1 MNTHS
6 GVPAT
11 PCPRGKAAMSSHG
24 VGRMAALA
32 LSASLLV
39 AGPAVADDIEDTS
52 QKFTDVQKLGY
63 LGRTSKHALTQSV
76 LKQLSAKTTAPT
88 LNTTADR
95 VIFWHDVLLDTIA
108 LDHTGSADFGGLPPF
123 VQGGPGRTS
132 RALAMVSIAMFDAG
146 NAYDEAYEPYLN
158 IHFNTLT
165 HNSSKDAAISAAAHR
180 MLTALFPWRRQA
192 LDALLLSDMA
202 QLNQP
207 IGKVA
212 RGVLFGN
219 QVALRML
226 IERVNDRSRD
236 AEPSFGQ
243 GGRIADGTA
252 TYRGGTVN
260 DGATGL
266 FDWTPDPNTPEFDQ
280 LNFNVSL
287 GAYWGGVKPFTL
299 SSGNQFRIPPY
310 PAAGTTAYVDA
321 YNEVAALGRSPE
333 QPGSTSTPAT
343 RFNGNFWGY
352 DAVPLLGT
360 PPRMYNQYAMG
371 VILQELGCDN
381 PNAIDPMTG
390 SVPVSPAPCAAD
402 AVEILRMIAMVNA
415 ALGDSGIAAWDSKYY
430 YNYWRPVTGIRID
443 EGNPATVAD
452 PTWDPV
458 GVSILN
464 VELPAG
470 EDFVRPTPPFP
481 SYPSGHATFGAATM
495 TVLASEYGD
504 ATPFTFVSDEYNGQ
518 GVDPSGTPR
527 PLVPILYAQL
537 SDAQLANGVSR
548 IHNGVHWTYDD
559 LQGQAL
565 GVNIANWIIS
575 QVDAFSPT
583 N

>member
-6 GVPAT
+6 GVPVK
-11 PCPRGKAAMSSHG
+11 PCPHGNPPMSPKG
-24 VGRMAALA
+24 AGRMAALA
-32 LSASLLV
+32 LSASLLM

-52 QKFTDVQKLGY
+52 QKFTDIQKLGY

-76 LKQLSAKTTAPT
+76 LTQLSAKTAAPALT
-88 LNTTADR
+88 TTADR

-108 LDHTGSADFGGLPPF
+108 LDHTGSDDFGGLPPF

-132 RALAMVSIAMFDAG
+132 RALAMVSIAMYDAG

-158 IHFNTLT
+158 IKFGALT
-165 HNSSKDAAISAAAHR
+165 RRSSKDAAISAAAHR
-180 MLTALFPWRRQA
+180 TLTALFPWRRQA
-192 LDALLLSDMA
+192 LDGLLISDLT
-202 QLNQP
+202 QLDEP
-207 IGKVA
+207 ISRVA
-212 RGVLFGN
+212 RRVLFGN

-226 IERVNDRSRD
+226 VERVNDRSRD

-252 TYRGGTVN
+252 TYRGGSVN

-310 PAAGTTAYVDA
+310 PAAGTAAYADA

-371 VILQELGCDN
+371 VILQEFGCDN

-390 SVPVSPAPCAAD
+390 NLPENPAPCAAD

-415 ALGDSGIAAWDSKYY
+415 GLGDAGIAAWDSKYY

-443 EGNPATVAD
+443 EGDPATVAD

-464 VELPAG
+464 VELPPG

-495 TVLASEYGD
+495 TILAAEFGD
-504 ATPFTFVSDEYNGQ
+504 ATPFTFISDEFNGL
-518 GVDPSGTPR
+518 GVDPSGVPR
-527 PLVPILYAQL
+527 PLVPILYDSL
-537 SDAQLANGVSR
+537 FDARIANGVSR
-548 IHNGVHWTYDD
+548 IHNGVHWSYDD
-559 LQGQAL
+559 FQGQAL
-565 GVNIANWIIS
+565 GEHIADWIINE
-575 QVDAFSPT
+575 VDAFSPAD
-583 N
+583 

>member
-1 MNTHS
+1 MNTDS
-6 GVPAT
+6 GVLAT
-11 PCPRGKAAMSSHG
+11 PLPHRNPSMSSQG
-24 VGRMAALA
+24 AGRLAALA
-32 LSASLLV
+32 LLASLLM
-39 AGPAVADDIEDTS
+39 AGPAVAEDIEDTS

-76 LKQLSAKTTAPT
+76 LTQLSAKTAAPT

-95 VIFWHDVLLDTIA
+95 VIYWHDVLLDTIA
-108 LDHTGSADFGGLPPF
+108 LDHTGSDDFGGLPPF

-132 RALAMVSIAMFDAG
+132 RALAMVSIAMYDAG

-158 IHFNTLT
+158 IKFDFLT
-165 HNSSKDAAISAAAHR
+165 RRSSKDAAISAAAHR
-180 MLTALFPWRRQA
+180 TLTALFPWRRQA
-192 LDALLLSDMA
+192 LDQLLISDLA
-202 QLNQP
+202 QLDEP
-207 IGKVA
+207 IGRVA
-212 RGVLFGN
+212 RGLLFGN

-252 TYRGGTVN
+252 TYRGGSVN
-260 DGATGL
+260 DGAAGI

-299 SSGNQFRIPPY
+299 NSGDQFRIAPY
-310 PAAGTTAYVDA
+310 PAVGTAAYVDA
-321 YNEVAALGRSPE
+321 YNEVAALGRSEE

-360 PPRMYNQYAMG
+360 PPRLYNQYAMG

-390 SVPVSPAPCAAD
+390 SLPVSPASCAAD

-415 ALGDSGIAAWDSKYY
+415 ALGDAGVAAWDSKYY

-443 EGNPATVAD
+443 EGDPATVAD

-464 VELPAG
+464 VELPPG

-481 SYPSGHATFGAATM
+481 AYPSGHATFGAATM
-495 TVLASEYGD
+495 TVLAAEFGD
-504 ATPFTFVSDEYNGQ
+504 ATPYTFVSDEFNGQ
-518 GVDPSGTPR
+518 GVDPSGVPR
-527 PLVPILYAQL
+527 PLVPILYDSL
-537 SDAQLANGVSR
+537 SDAQIANGVSR
-548 IHNGVHWTYDD
+548 VHNGVHWSYDD
-559 LQGQAL
+559 LAGQAL
-565 GVNIANWIIS
+565 GENIANWILS
-575 QVDAFSPT
+575 QVDAFTPAD
-583 N
+583 